1 MKYYTLIGSNG
12 VGIYTDY
19 DLLKESRMYVKHS
32 KFQGF
37 LSYDDSYDWILA
49 YADFPMVCE
58 IPDKFPLNYTIY
70 FKNII

>member
-19 DLLKESRMYVKHS
+19 DLLKESRKYVKHA
-32 KFQGF
+32 KIQGF
-37 LSYDDSYDWILA
+37 LSYDDAYDWILA
-49 YADFPMVCE
+49 FADFPMVCE
-58 IPDKFPLNYTIY
+58 IPDKFPPNYTIY